1 MILSFKLSDF
11 KIQYLHVVSI
21 VLMMLESLTIVTH
34 SADFSNSPATEDC
47 HPQPTPIPGKWH
59 WPLSLLCVVHALY
72 LLFCDYI
79 TTAQSPPS
87 LVKSAPDLASKTG
100 ETILL
105 LISFTLLIKVK
116 YNGTNTREHI
126 HKEVPFVL

>member
-1 MILSFKLSDF
+1 ML
-11 KIQYLHVVSI
+11 VS
-21 VLMMLESLTIVTH
+21 LAIVTH
-34 SADFSNSPATEDC
+34 SADFSNSPETEDC
-47 HPQPTPIPGKWH
+47 HPQPIPIPCKWH
-59 WPLSLLCVVHALY
+59 WPSSLLCVVHTLY

-87 LVKSAPDLASKTG
+87 VVKSAPDIASQTG

-105 LISFTLLIKVK
+105 LIFFTQSVMVLMQQ
-116 YNGTNTREHI
+116 EHI